1 MLRDDKEQVAK
12 MKRFRLIG
20 VALLAVFALSAVVAT
35 VAQAEEAPFWTVGGS
50 RLKAGQTRNITAKA
64 FSANLKLSTP
74 EAGITVTCNKV
85 KLNVGVIL
93 GSEKEEPGKNDEVA
107 EFSECTQS
115 GNGEKCT
122 LLTSIITTP
131 LTSEL
136 VENVESKKVGKKLLV
151 EFFPTS
157 GTNFATLVFS
167 GECKIKETKVTGKVA
182 AEVLTDPGEAAI
194 ELGQAASQAKS
205 YLLKFP
211 ATSVTEVWLIK
222 AGVGSA
228 VKVGLTAFGDES
240 FEAGTTLVLLEGEG
254 EWSPLP

>member
-1 MLRDDKEQVAK
+1 

-50 RLKAGQTRNITAKA
+50 RLKAGQTHNITAKA

-74 EAGITVTCNKV
+74 EAGIEVTCNKV
-85 KLNVGVIL
+85 KLNQGVLL
-93 GSEKEEPGKNDEVA
+93 GSEPGEPGKNDEIA
-107 EFSECTQS
+107 EFTECKVT
-115 GNGEKCT
+115 GNGTACT
-122 LLTSIITTP
+122 LPNPIITEP

-157 GTNFATLVFS
+157 GTNFATLKFT
-167 GECKIKETKVTGKVA
+167 GTCTTKETKVTGKIA
-182 AEVLTDPGEAAI
+182 AEALTDPGEAAI
-194 ELGQAASQAKS
+194 ELGQAATQAKS
-205 YLLKFP
+205 YLIKFP
-211 ATSVTEVWLIK
+211 STPPTEVWLIK

-228 VKVGLTAFGDES
+228 VKIPGLTAFGDES
-240 FEAGTTLVLLEGEG
+240 FEIGTTLVLLEGEG

>member
-50 RLKAGQTRNITAKA
+50 RLKGGQTHDISAKA

-74 EAGITVTCNKV
+74 EDGVTVTCSKV

-93 GSEKEEPGKNDEVA
+93 GSEPGEPGKNDEVA
-107 EFSECTQS
+107 EFTECKVE
-115 GNGEKCT
+115 GNDKNCT
-122 LLTSIITTP
+122 LLIPIITEP

-151 EFFPTS
+151 EFFPTT
-157 GTNFATLVFS
+157 GTNLATLRFS
-167 GECKIKETKVTGKVA
+167 NECNTKETKVTGKVA
-182 AEVLTDPGEAAI
+182 AEVLTDPGEATI
-194 ELGQAASQAKS
+194 ELGQ
-205 YLLKFP
+205 
-211 ATSVTEVWLIK
+211 
-222 AGVGSA
+222 
-228 VKVGLTAFGDES
+228 
-240 FEAGTTLVLLEGEG
+240 
-254 EWSPLP
+254 